1 MIIWFNTVSSFS
13 IILWFFSYTRIGL
26 EREEHQKV
34 GMKRLTR
41 ENYLMHH
48 SQLVET
54 TNQWTPHV
62 DCFNHYMRYNFHPI
76 ILGSYTSPQ
85 FANLSTCDWIT
96 SLTNETTTGTWW
108 KVIQSSLDTCISY
121 NKVCDKIYALKLFDL
136 HYKIYRQIMGAWQ
149 YPF

>member
-1 MIIWFNTVSSFS
+1 MIIWFNTQSPRSQSFFGS
-13 IILWFFSYTRIGL
+13 FPTLGL
-26 EREEHQKV
+26 DWRGKSTKKWAWR
-34 GMKRLTR
+34 G

-96 SLTNETTTGTWW
+96 LLTHGTTTSTWW

-121 NKVCDKIYALKLFDL
+121 NKVCDKVYALKLFDL